1 MVKTVNGIIV
11 IDGCNDPN
19 CGNNNHHRNENDEN
33 VSSPKVVFNPM
44 EDLIIEEPK
53 DEPIEELAT
62 SPFVYHDDSDNVSI
76 SSSSSSSSSD
86 KENKLPFREPDYQ
99 FAQKIIDNYQY
110 FMMESVKDCFQNL
123 INLMKGYQF
132 ACVYYDTLTF
142 YYSAE
147 ELLSLDN
154 TTINQHFRIRDQLRY
169 ITEIQ
174 FKNKLLMCLRILKEM
189 LEEEREDSFNQNN
202 NDPNTIQVELSLGTE
217 ENTSLFIKKIRNL
230 LRNGRHL
237 KYLSMTWYERVACL
251 FDDLNRLNHE
261 SHIHFLIKP
270 YTRSDFEEYTQFKR
284 YTLLSDEEYER
295 YLREKSPEY

>member
-11 IDGCNDPN
+11 LDGCNDPN
-19 CGNNNHHRNENDEN
+19 CGNNNHRNENEN
-33 VSSPKVVFNPM
+33 VSSTPLVFNP
-44 EDLIIEEPK
+44 IEEPK

-62 SPFVYHDDSDNVSI
+62 SPFVYNDDSDNVSI
-76 SSSSSSSSSD
+76 SSSSSLFSSSD
-86 KENKLPFREPDYQ
+86 KENIPPFREPDYQ
-99 FAQKIIDNYQY
+99 FAQKIIDHYQY

-132 ACVYYDTLTF
+132 AYVYYDNLTF

-154 TTINQHFRIRDQLRY
+154 TTLNQHFRIRDQLRY

-189 LEEEREDSFNQNN
+189 LEEEKEDCFNQNN
-202 NDPNTIQVELSLGTE
+202 RINPNTIQVELSLGTE

-230 LRNGRHL
+230 LRNGKHL

-295 YLREKSPEY
+295 YLRENSPEY